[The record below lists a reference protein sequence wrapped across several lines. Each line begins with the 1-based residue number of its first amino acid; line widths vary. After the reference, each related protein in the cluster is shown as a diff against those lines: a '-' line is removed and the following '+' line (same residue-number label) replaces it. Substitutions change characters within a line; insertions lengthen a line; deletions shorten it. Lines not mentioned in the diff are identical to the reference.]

1 MSRRNGKPRM
11 PHDLLLPSPPC
22 PRREPL
28 DQIAEAAAED
38 RVPPDAASEDG
49 VMEHDDC
56 PSDAAGEDDD
66 CAPDA
71 VAPAEEPGAATVY
84 GPAEAAAPTGAV
96 ASVWSDIFSTA
107 HLRLSEARAAA
118 AAPARPTPPVR
129 DA

>member
-1 MSRRNGKPRM
+1 MPR
-11 PHDLLLPSPPC
+11 DLLLPSPPC

-28 DQIAEAAAED
+28 DRIAQAAAED
-38 RVPPDAASEDG
+38 QVPPDAAPEDG
-49 VMEHDDC
+49 AMRDDDC
-56 PSDAAGEDDD
+56 PPDAAGEDDD
-66 CAPDA
+66 CPPDA
-71 VAPAEEPGAATVY
+71 VASAEGPGAATVY

>member
-1 MSRRNGKPRM
+1 MPR
-11 PHDLLLPSPPC
+11 DLLLPSPPC

-28 DQIAEAAAED
+28 DRIAEAAAED
-38 RVPPDAASEDG
+38 RVPPDAAPEDG

-56 PSDAAGEDDD
+56 P
-66 CAPDA
+66 PDA
-71 VAPAEEPGAATVY
+71 VAPAEGPGAATVY

-118 AAPARPTPPVR
+118 APARPTPPVR
-129 DA
+129 DP